1 MFVET
6 GMLVDTE
13 KKSFCVVGVGG
24 VAVGSSMVGGCQG
37 IKWLNQNVSY
47 EEINAVSALLHRSVI
62 PLLVTFGTNYLGKP
76 FVNV

>member
-6 GMLVDTE
+6 GMLVDT
-13 KKSFCVVGVGG
+13 KKTTLCVVG

-37 IKWLNQNVSY
+37 IKWLNQTAQNVSY
-47 EEINAVSALLHRSVI
+47 EEINAVSVLLYRSII